1 MEVFILRMTPYREK
15 DYIITSISN
24 EGLVTFKAV
33 GLSRL
38 NAKLAGTVTLYSL
51 IDVELEEKKTGLV
64 LVNAVPISKNYKI
77 ISDYLRLSV
86 LNFIGEVTLRLLHDE
101 SEISQAYPFIKKA
114 VLTLEQTFSPATLA
128 YIVLAKV
135 LIAAGYGLE
144 VNRCV
149 YCQTR
154 QDIVGINYYNGG
166 FVCRKDIGHEHDDR
180 LSVDQLNI
188 VRFSFLVPEEQMIK
202 TEFSNNSLIPLFESL
217 VNYYEE
223 HASLKLKSFPLL
235 LQSLKQQHS

>member
-1 MEVFILRMTPYREK
+1 MEVFILRMTPYRER

-33 GLSRL
+33 GLSRP

-64 LVNAVPISKNYKI
+64 LINAVPISKNYKI

-114 VLTLEQTFSPATLA
+114 VLTLEQAFSPATLA

-135 LIAAGYGLE
+135 LIAAGYGLD
-144 VNRCV
+144 VNRCI

-154 QDIVGINYYNGG
+154 QDILGINYINGG
-166 FVCRKDIGHEHDDR
+166 FVCRKDLVHEHDER
-180 LSVDQLNI
+180 LSVEQLNI
-188 VRFSFLVPEEQMIK
+188 VRFSFMVTEDQMVK
-202 TEFSNNSLIPLFESL
+202 TEFSINSLIPLFESL

-223 HASLKLKSFPLL
+223 HAGLKLKSYPLL